1 MMLGVLPP
9 EAFDAANRPSCAS
22 GPGDAIL
29 AYTDG
34 ANEARDG
41 ERRQMIGIEG
51 VRDLLAK
58 AARDDADPLTW
69 PESMIRRVGNYRN
82 APPEDDT
89 LIAVIYRPPAP
100 AEAVEVTPEG
110 TPDLALG
117 AVGR

>member
-1 MMLGVLPP
+1 
-9 EAFDAANRPSCAS
+9 
-22 GPGDAIL
+22 
-29 AYTDG
+29 
-34 ANEARDG
+34 
-41 ERRQMIGIEG
+41 
-51 VRDLLAK
+51 
-58 AARDDADPLTW
+58 
-69 PESMIRRVGNYRN
+69 MIRRVGNYRN